1 MQKAENGF
9 DLIQKHAK
17 VEKELQKVKVP
28 KEMELE
34 KIKIQRKDFQ
44 RKVVKKSKSDKC
56 TQKHSKVSRR
66 KG

>member
-17 VEKELQKVKVP
+17 VEKKLQKVKVP
-28 KEMELE
+28 KELELE

-44 RKVVKKSKSDKC
+44 RK
-56 TQKHSKVSRR
+56 
-66 KG
+66 